1 MMFSSSLLWYYNSP
15 PFSRRYILKY
25 YQLPTTTLVVLMQL
39 ALLKFGWNRHAW
51 DVLPSTVAIGEKF
64 SLSSQISFA
73 MASTCTRLSMLFLT
87 RRILASGYA
96 RLQSIIHFAIV
107 WMSTGCLVFVIVVI
121 FQCKYG
127 FPPL

>member
-1 MMFSSSLLWYYNSP
+1 M
-15 PFSRRYILKY
+15 
-25 YQLPTTTLVVLMQL
+25 LV

-64 SLSSQISFA
+64 SLTSQILFA
-73 MASTCTRLSMLFLT
+73 AASTCTRLSMLFLT

-96 RLQSIIHFAIV
+96 RLQSIINFAIV
-107 WMSTGCLVFVIVVI
+107 WMSTGCLVFIIVVV
-121 FQCKYG
+121 FQCKYV